1 MSLQVLILVVDMDR
15 TEFLEICQKVSVLKD
30 GICKIKQNVP
40 DEFKV
45 VYNDIVYYPVAYE
58 LSFEN
63 GQPSHKS
70 ILHAL
75 NTNSIIYAKLER
87 VEKYGQTR
95 SNMDD

>member
-1 MSLQVLILVVDMDR
+1 MDR

-63 GQPSHKS
+63 GQPLHKS

-75 NTNSIIYAKLER
+75 NTNSVIYAKLER

-95 SNMDD
+95 SYLDD

>member
-1 MSLQVLILVVDMDR
+1 MDR
-15 TEFLEICQKVSVLKD
+15 KLYLELCQKVSVLKD
-30 GICKIKQNVP
+30 GICRIKQNIP

-63 GQPSHKS
+63 GQSLHTA
-70 ILHAL
+70 ILHSL

-95 SNMDD
+95 SDMDD

>member
-1 MSLQVLILVVDMDR
+1 MDR
-15 TEFLEICQKVSVLKD
+15 IQFLEICQKVSVLKD
-30 GICKIKQNVP
+30 GICRIKQNVP

-63 GQPSHKS
+63 GQTIHKA
-70 ILHAL
+70 ILHDL
-75 NTNSIIYAKLER
+75 KSSSITYAKLER

-95 SNMDD
+95 SNMAD